1 MRISDASLNEV
12 REQGFTVVR
21 GFLSGEELT
30 AAREALWLHYPRPE
44 EYFAAPEK
52 YEAFGKSQ
60 FAGINLFPYQSWA
73 LNRLAFH
80 PDLVDAAERLIGSTE
95 LEIYKI
101 ELWGKYAGAIDYDQ
115 PHHYDYGNHTL
126 VVPRRDG
133 RWLQMTTFLLLSDVG
148 ELDGPTK
155 VLPAVLTREIPLIPA
170 RLPMG
175 ELFDQEIAAT
185 GPAGTLL
192 IYRTDVLHRGSNF
205 GAPGRSRFALLTDY
219 KQKGTPWAGKLAWP
233 NRANDPNMT
242 EAIVRMSVRERDL
255 FGWPPPGHE
264 YWNEQTLADTAAR
277 YPGIDLTAYR
287 EAGDAR

>member
-1 MRISDASLNEV
+1 VHISDQQLAEV

-21 GFLSGEELT
+21 GFLSGTEL
-30 AAREALWLHYPRPE
+30 AEAQAALWLHFPRPE
-44 EYFAAPEK
+44 DYFAAPEQ
-52 YEAFGKSQ
+52 YEAIGKSQ
-60 FAGINLFPYQSWA
+60 FSGINLFPYKSWA
-73 LNRLAFH
+73 LNRLPFH
-80 PDLVDAAERLIGSTE
+80 PDMVDAAERLIGSAE

-101 ELWGKYAGAIDYDQ
+101 ELWGKYAGAVNYDQ

-133 RWLQMTTFLLLSDVG
+133 RWLQMTTFLLLSDVT

-155 VLPAVLTREIPLIPA
+155 VLPAPLTKDLPLVPDL
-170 RLPMG
+170 LPMG

-192 IYRTDVLHRGSNF
+192 IYRTDVMHRGSDF
-205 GAPGRSRFALLTDY
+205 RAPGRSRFALLTDY
-219 KQKGTPWAGKLAWP
+219 KARGTPWAGKLAWP

-264 YWNEQTLADTAAR
+264 YWNEQTLVDTAAR
-277 YPGIDLTAYR
+277 YPGIDLSPYR
-287 EAGDAR
+287 

>member
-1 MRISDASLNEV
+1 MRIPDANLADA

-21 GFLSGEELT
+21 GFLAGEEL
-30 AAREALWLHYPRPE
+30 AAAQEALWLHYPRPE
-44 EYFAAPEK
+44 AYFAATEK
-52 YEAFGKSQ
+52 YEALGKSQ
-60 FAGINLFPYQSWA
+60 FAGVNLFPYRSWA

-80 PDLVDAAERLIGSTE
+80 PDLVDAAERLLGSAE

-101 ELWGKYAGAIDYDQ
+101 ELWGKYAGAINYDQ
-115 PHHYDYGNHTL
+115 AHHYDYGNHTL

-133 RWLQMTTFLLLSDVG
+133 RWLQMTTFLLLSDVT

-155 VLPAVLTREIPLIPA
+155 VLPAPLTRELPLVPSG
-170 RLPMG
+170 LPMG
-175 ELFDQEIAAT
+175 EMFDQELAAT

-287 EAGDAR
+287 MAGSTR